1 MLPTM
6 NLKQYVSFSKLF
18 LFCAVLLLNPVHSL
32 GASQDTFPD
41 SLASKQGYVTGNALV
56 SEVSPSQTTPSVR
69 EEVQE
74 KQSSSSSGLVYVLL
88 IIQILWIL
96 LSIFV
101 YLEKIRPIRKVETSG
116 SDSAKR
122 SQGSVTKAQETQKK
136 QKNSQVEKLEKKIT
150 ELKNEINRLDK
161 AIETLEKRVREP
173 EQRPDTKQD
182 GNTDDPKSP
191 PQTSSAQV
199 APAPTGETTSAVIS
213 MQEPHTSE
221 PMYLYIGRIPASTSD
236 INLDSSKPS
245 PCYFQVKVTANGEAE
260 LSLCDDY
267 RSVGEKGGIE
277 NNLRGCGLIKIEG
290 GGNGSSFELVNWGTG
305 TIQNNRFKMDTPIKY
320 KRKG

>member
-6 NLKQYVSFSKLF
+6 NLKQYVSFSKLL
-18 LFCAVLLLNPVHSL
+18 LFCAVLLLNPVHNL
-32 GASQDTFPD
+32 GASQGKLPD
-41 SLASKQGYVTGNALV
+41 SPA
-56 SEVSPSQTTPSVR
+56 P
-69 EEVQE
+69 
-74 KQSSSSSGLVYVLL
+74 SSSGLVYVLL

-101 YLEKIRPIRKVETSG
+101 YLKKIRPVRKGETSG

-122 SQGSVTKAQETQKK
+122 SQGSAPKTQETQKK

-150 ELKNEINRLDK
+150 ELKNEITQLENVIK
-161 AIETLEKRVREP
+161 ALEQRVREL

-182 GNTDDPKSP
+182 GNTDDPKSL
-191 PQTSSAQV
+191 PQTSSAQA
-199 APAPTGETTSAVIS
+199 APAPTGETTSAVVS

-305 TIQNNRFKMDTPIKY
+305 TIQNNRFTMDTPIKY